1 MATATSYGG
10 STSKGNISAILT
22 GQHFVDTIKKPQ
34 VITRLITLV
43 CCIIVFGCIV
53 GGGSASS
60 TCYIDPDQKTG
71 TCAFGVFVGVVGFI
85 LCLAYLIVDYLFE
98 LTNNIFVRK
107 YTVLSDFAAST
118 VWGLMFFVAF
128 CVLAAKWTSAKAKA
142 NNALSGAITGNV
154 QAAIAFAFFSTA
166 GFIVLAV
173 LAVLRFR
180 QGPGELGGT
189 SDEIASSSTTGRASE
204 SGGSAG
210 AAPTLTKITPTGE
223 DSETSGGPTVATVDV
238 HAPGTEAL

>member
-1 MATATSYGG
+1 MTSIDVTPAQACALNTHNGDG
-10 STSKGNISAILT
+10 DIVRWIDVQ
-22 GQHFVDTIKKPQ
+22 GQHFCHTYRSAFRRHDQETSSDHSTNNAGLFCGEASRLFS
-34 VITRLITLV
+34 TRSHAYFCMQV

-60 TCYIDPDQKTG
+60 TCYIDPDSKTG

-128 CVLAAKWTSAKAKA
+128 CVLAAKWTSAKAK
-142 NNALSGAITGNV
+142 NSLSGAITGNV

-166 GFIVLAV
+166 GFVRDKLVQI
-173 LAVLRFR
+173 
-180 QGPGELGGT
+180 
-189 SDEIASSSTTGRASE
+189 
-204 SGGSAG
+204 SGSFDW
-210 AAPTLTKITPTGE
+210 L
-223 DSETSGGPTVATVDV
+223 
-238 HAPGTEAL
+238 L